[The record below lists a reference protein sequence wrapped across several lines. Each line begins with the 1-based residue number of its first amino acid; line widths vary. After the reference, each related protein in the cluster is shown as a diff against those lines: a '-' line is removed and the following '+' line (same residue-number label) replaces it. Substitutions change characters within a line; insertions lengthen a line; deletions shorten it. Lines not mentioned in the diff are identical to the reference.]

1 MVSWDH
7 YIKIFILFNLIFACR
22 LSPIKMRA
30 IRQANNIANMDI
42 KKLPEVVEKKFPQF
56 EKLIGIKFKN
66 QEYLIQAFVH
76 RSFLNEHHEFPLGQ
90 NERLEFLGDAVVEL
104 VVTEY
109 LFNEYGN
116 PEGELTNWRA
126 ALVNAKMLAS
136 VAYEMGA
143 EPYLFLSHGESKDAG
158 TKAREY
164 IMANVFE
171 SLVGAIYLDQG
182 YDVVKKFID
191 RWVIS
196 KLSHVLENGLYM
208 DAKSRFQES
217 AQEIIGVTPTYRVLE
232 EEGPDHAKNFK
243 VGVFIEKEL
252 IGTGVGSSKQ
262 EAQTDAAEAALK
274 IKGWRGPKV
283 NIIKRKAGDNQN

>member
-1 MVSWDH
+1 
-7 YIKIFILFNLIFACR
+7 
-22 LSPIKMRA
+22 
-30 IRQANNIANMDI
+30 MDI
-42 KKLPEVVEKKFPQF
+42 TTLPEVEEKNFPLL
-56 EKLIGIKFKN
+56 EKIIDIKFKKI
-66 QEYLIQAFVH
+66 ELLIQAFVH

-136 VAYEMGA
+136 VAYEIGV
-143 EPYLFLSHGESKDAG
+143 ETFLFLSHGEAKDAG

-171 SLVGAIYLDQG
+171 SLIGAIYLDQG
-182 YDVVKKFID
+182 YDACKKFIL

-196 KLSHVLENGLYM
+196 KLPHVLENGLYM

-217 AQEIIGVTPTYRVLE
+217 AQELIGVTPTYRVLE
-232 EEGPDHAKNFK
+232 EKGPDHDKIFK
-243 VGVFIEKEL
+243 VGIFLEKEL
-252 IGTGVGSSKQ
+252 IASGEGSSKQ
-262 EAQTDAAEAALK
+262 EAQTEAAEAALK
-274 IKGWRGPKV
+274 IKAWKGPKIE
-283 NIIKRKAGDNQN
+283 IINRKPGDPIQ